1 MKDSSFE
8 FSLES
13 LRENNKFYKN
23 LSFVYYSHPVFHNV
37 VDNNGDTIVSIRKA
51 HFENINEN
59 ISLIN
64 YLEEENI
71 INLPKTELFEDIN
84 IKLHN

>member
-23 LSFVYYSHPVFHNV
+23 LSFVYYSHPVFHNI

-84 IKLHN
+84 SKLHS

>member
-84 IKLHN
+84 NKLHS

>member
-1 MKDSSFE
+1 MKDNSFK

-23 LSFVYYSHPVFHNV
+23 LSFVYYSHPVLHNI
-37 VDNNGDTIVSIRKA
+37 VDNNGNTIVSIRKA

-59 ISLIN
+59 ISLTN
-64 YLEEENI
+64 HLEEKDI
-71 INLPKTELFEDIN
+71 IGLSNNELVKDN
-84 IKLHN
+84 NDKLCL

>member
-37 VDNNGDTIVSIRKA
+37 VDNNGDAIVSIRKA

-84 IKLHN
+84 IKLHS

>member
-23 LSFVYYSHPVFHNV
+23 LFFVYYSHPVSHNI

-84 IKLHN
+84 NKLHS

>member
-23 LSFVYYSHPVFHNV
+23 LSFIYYSHPVFHNIV
-37 VDNNGDTIVSIRKA
+37 NNNGDTIVSIRKA

-59 ISLIN
+59 ISLTN
-64 YLEEENI
+64 HLEEEGV
-71 INLPKTELFEDIN
+71 INLPKTELFEDID
-84 IKLHN
+84 IKLHL

>member
-23 LSFVYYSHPVFHNV
+23 LSFVYYSHPVFHNIV
-37 VDNNGDTIVSIRKA
+37 NNNGDTIVSIRKA

-84 IKLHN
+84 NKLHS

>member
-1 MKDSSFE
+1 MKDSSFK

-59 ISLIN
+59 ISLTN
-64 YLEEENI
+64 HLEEEDV
-71 INLPKTELFEDIN
+71 INLPKTELFEDISN
-84 IKLHN
+84 RR

>member
-1 MKDSSFE
+1 MKDRAFE

-23 LSFVYYSHPVFHNV
+23 LSFVYYSHPVFHNI

-59 ISLIN
+59 ISLTN
-64 YLEEENI
+64 HLEEEDV
-71 INLPKTELFEDIN
+71 INLPKTELFEDISN
-84 IKLHN
+84 RR

>member
-23 LSFVYYSHPVFHNV
+23 LSFVYYSHPVFHNIV
-37 VDNNGDTIVSIRKA
+37 NNNGDTIVSIRKA

-59 ISLIN
+59 IFLIN

-84 IKLHN
+84 NKLHS

>member
-23 LSFVYYSHPVFHNV
+23 LSFVYYSHPVFHNI

-59 ISLIN
+59 ISLTN
-64 YLEEENI
+64 HLEEEDV
-71 INLPKTELFEDIN
+71 INLPKTELFEDISN
-84 IKLHN
+84 RR